1 MRNRLGRARVISA
14 HYLKRCLSLVL
25 RKTVGGASRLH
36 RTLEAFQP
44 WGIVLALVSLLGTSI
59 AFMIE
64 SEDRQTE
71 RTFRA
76 WDVVIASTRDTPSQA
91 SQQGL
96 NIHTPSAGL
105 RRGLEYLNRD
115 FQGRWCSDL
124 VRAVSVYVTGNEQ
137 RRCVFPR
144 KPREFLVALD
154 LKKESLQ
161 GIQLSGAQLAFTDFA
176 GAFLIEANLS
186 GATLLFAKFSN
197 ALVVATNFRDA
208 DFQNTVLDKTKFG
221 CTGEFGNRE
230 CTDLRGAKI

>member
-1 MRNRLGRARVISA
+1 MPSTLQWCRCGRFRGRNLAESV
-14 HYLKRCLSLVL
+14 
-25 RKTVGGASRLH
+25 TVR
-36 RTLEAFQP
+36 R
-44 WGIVLALVSLLGTSI
+44 
-59 AFMIE
+59 
-64 SEDRQTE
+64 R
-71 RTFRA
+71 FRA
-76 WDVVIASTRDTPSQA
+76 GVGVFWQTLVIASTRDTPSQA
-91 SQQGL
+91 SQQGP

-115 FQGRWCSDL
+115 FQRRWCSDL
-124 VRAVSVYVTGNEQ
+124 VRPVSVYVTGNDQ

-221 CTGEFGNRE
+221 CTGEFGNRKP
-230 CTDLRGAKI
+230 DYHSS